1 MRHLLGFS
9 SSAHAEQSLSDQTR
23 AMKQVNCREVWSQPR
38 TQCEQSGS
46 HCWGMAST
54 CAPRQSNYLG
64 TQTIWRP
71 KTSQNLKL
79 LPKMTHEWI
88 ARAPRSHSLG
98 ALVIVM
104 PIAGAVIVLPCCG
117 SPWSK
122 GRTNGGDTALLSAS
136 RNRRGKGGGGGWR
149 FCALCVDIRS
159 WRKERSE
166 GCMHQVVLR
175 IR

>member
-1 MRHLLGFS
+1 
-9 SSAHAEQSLSDQTR
+9 
-23 AMKQVNCREVWSQPR
+23 MKQVNCREVWSQPR

-79 LPKMTHEWI
+79 LPKMMHEWI

-98 ALVIVM
+98 AQVIVM

-122 GRTNGGDTALLSAS
+122 GRTNGGDTAPPLCQPQPAGQGRRRWLTLLRALRWRSKLKKGKVGGMHAS
-136 RNRRGKGGGGGWR
+136 S
-149 FCALCVDIRS
+149 CA
-159 WRKERSE
+159 KN
-166 GCMHQVVLR
+166 
-175 IR
+175 